1 MAKFDLPQRIEA
13 EYQTSMFKLMAA
25 IPIASAIEKRTDISR
40 TRSNRM
46 KSRSARKVGFSA
58 SFRPSEPAPVIGKFK
73 PRSTKFL
80 KTPFFMHCDPTDGM
94 VAEVGIPQNARMLL
108 RRYIPFADQPAMSDS
123 VDQSSTLPEI
133 LSPNHCPL
141 GLILK
146 LCAGCICQR
155 QTSVNSANSAFS
167 LTAIFYF
174 CPHVT

>member
-1 MAKFDLPQRIEA
+1 MLSILCHFHGLPKGRDQNV
-13 EYQTSMFKLMAA
+13 KL
-25 IPIASAIEKRTDISR
+25 P
-40 TRSNRM
+40 
-46 KSRSARKVGFSA
+46 KS
-58 SFRPSEPAPVIGKFK
+58 
-73 PRSTKFL
+73 
-80 KTPFFMHCDPTDGM
+80 PFFMHCDPTDGM

-108 RRYIPFADQPAMSDS
+108 RRYIPFAEQAPMSDS

-155 QTSVNSANSAFS
+155 QTSVNSANSMFS